1 LYVLGDVGDEHAAE
15 FLVAAALNPVPD
27 ARPDAG
33 CESDRDMEILVSTM
47 AVHAL
52 HRVATR
58 HPKMADDVLK
68 VVSATPA
75 RPILIEAVKVAVDLG
90 LRERVLP
97 LLAKDDHWMIDIRR
111 VRPQELF
118 ADPEREDGKER
129 GFTPPKS
136 GPLYTAPSVVR
147 CVPKES

>member
-1 LYVLGDVGDEHAAE
+1 
-15 FLVAAALNPVPD
+15 
-27 ARPDAG
+27 
-33 CESDRDMEILVSTM
+33 
-47 AVHAL
+47 
-52 HRVATR
+52 
-58 HPKMADDVLK
+58 
-68 VVSATPA
+68 
-75 RPILIEAVKVAVDLG
+75 
-90 LRERVLP
+90 
-97 LLAKDDHWMIDIRR
+97 MIDIRR